1 MKRILLFLI
10 SGCFLI
16 LGCTKK
22 STEKVVNE
30 TEEVVQMVNPIKES
44 SAEEILQKVGVEIG
58 VPQNASKICYSII
71 TTNEGLIAQMDFVWK
86 NSECTARIQPSASL
100 QLEDISGFYYN
111 WKNETTCSVAYN
123 VAQVKWTDAV
133 DGKNPG
139 ICIWWDAVP
148 GLMYSVSMRNN
159 ADEQFLS
166 ELANAVY
173 IQMQG
178 DAE

>member
-1 MKRILLFLI
+1 MKKLLLFLV

-22 STEKVVNE
+22 STENVASK
-30 TEEVVQMVNPIKES
+30 TEEAVQMVNPIKES
-44 SAEEILQKVGVEIG
+44 SAKEILQKVGVEIG
-58 VPQNASKICYSII
+58 VPEDASNIRYSII
-71 TTNEGLIAQMDFVWK
+71 TTSEGLTAQMDFDWK
-86 NSECTARIQPSASL
+86 NSECTARIQPSVSL

-111 WKNETTCSVAYN
+111 WKNETTCSVSYN
-123 VAQVKWTDAV
+123 VAQVKWTGTSEGV
-133 DGKNPG
+133 QPG

-148 GLMYSVSMRNN
+148 GLMYSVSMKNN
-159 ADEQFLS
+159 ANEQLLS

-178 DAE
+178 DAD

>member
-1 MKRILLFLI
+1 MKKLLLFLI

-22 STEKVVNE
+22 STENVANKAGGA
-30 TEEVVQMVNPIKES
+30 VQMVNPIKES
-44 SAEEILQKVGVEIG
+44 SAQEILQKVGVEIG
-58 VPQNASKICYSII
+58 VPKDATNIRYSII
-71 TTNEGLIAQMDFVWK
+71 STSEGPTAQMDFDWK
-86 NSECTARIQPSASL
+86 NSECTARIQPSGSL

-111 WKNETTCSVAYN
+111 WQNEATCNVSYN
-123 VAQVKWTDAV
+123 VAQVKWTSTA
-133 DGKNPG
+133 DGETPG

-148 GLMYSVSMRNN
+148 GLMYSVSMKNN
-159 ADEQFLS
+159 ADEQSLC

-178 DAE
+178 DAD